1 MIKITPKILK
11 KEKREQF
18 AILSIED
25 YNSLMK
31 YIEDLEDL
39 LDLRNARQESKG
51 ESSYTID
58 ETRKI
63 LEIEK
68 R

>member
-25 YNSLMK
+25 YHLLMK
-31 YIEDLEDL
+31 YIKDLEDL

-63 LEIEK
+63 LGIEK